1 MWLELLSGIE
11 ARRYPVTPLEH
22 PTPLTVEVRIICWRS
37 KDVVSMDEWSGLN
50 DLYAKFWLETKPNI
64 QKDTVNLSLE
74 YLLCCYYIRNF

>member
-1 MWLELLSGIE
+1 MWLELLSGID

-50 DLYAKFWLETKPNI
+50 DPYAKFWLETKPNM
-64 QKDTVNLSLE
+64 QKETVKTMCLE
-74 YLLCCYYIRNF
+74 YI